1 MTKHHLSFFGI
12 VLFMKKI
19 RKILLIALGA
29 PLFCLL
35 MFATFLLIDME
46 TDVMPLPF
54 DYDDPEPLM
63 FLAERTQQYIWRAYP
78 GKDSAARKEAMQ
90 ALEDIALL
98 DVSEYEKKRLLRE
111 RFPEESFWTNDMRDL
126 LKQAESGD
134 AEAQFQLGCL
144 YFGNELGMD
153 PDELK
158 FLDMDIDEAR
168 GRCIVKS
175 GYMAVKWFR
184 RAALQG
190 HVKAQN
196 ALAQSYLGGSHPVV
210 GHRAFLTEKTKE
222 VMFEEIRKWCRMA
235 AANGDPFVM
244 MERFEPDETNTSAD
258 FRERKGKALDILR
271 EAARQGNVKAMLAAG
286 HEMNRYGDEHE
297 REEAE
302 EWYRQAAELGSVEA
316 MIEYADLCEWKER
329 RRIMDEIEAKREA
342 AEENGEEYEE
352 EEIVPASGEV
362 ERWRR
367 KAFDDAMKHLD
378 EGSTEDLYL
387 WTHNISINIRP
398 DYSPLKEYLDEYLG
412 EENTAAFLE
421 RTVQRLYDLL
431 EQDNREAYYIGRII
445 SNVHKEFKDLEVFQ
459 PDRPLWIRFAEAGV
473 PLYQTVVAIRMLNG
487 KDLPCTPED
496 KQEAVR
502 RLRIGAGF
510 CSMAEERYL
519 GECCM
524 NGNSVPRD
532 TAEGVRWLKKAALQ
546 GDDGAMVLLRDH
558 YRKSWNLYQALKWT
572 IRLKLHQYDYASPA
586 DFCSDELKELWGDLE
601 EAWLR
606 FVDWL
611 PI

>member
-1 MTKHHLSFFGI
+1 MNRREVQT
-12 VLFMKKI
+12 MK
-19 RKILLIALGA
+19 RRNLKILLVVLGA

-35 MFATFLLIDME
+35 MFATFLVIDME

-63 FLAERTQQYIWRAYP
+63 FLGERTQQYIWRAYP
-78 GKDSAARKEAMQ
+78 DNDSDARKEALQ

-111 RFPEESFWTNDMRDL
+111 RFPEESFWTDDVKAL
-126 LKQAESGD
+126 QKQAESGD
-134 AEAQFQLGCL
+134 AKAQFQLGCL
-144 YFGNELGMD
+144 YYGSELGME

-158 FLDMDIDEAR
+158 FLDMEIDEER

-190 HVKAQN
+190 HAKAQN
-196 ALAQSYLGGSHPVV
+196 ALAQSYLNGSHPVV
-210 GHRAFLTEKTKE
+210 GHRAFLTESTRE
-222 VMFEEIRKWCRMA
+222 MMYEEIRKWCRKA
-235 AANGDPFVM
+235 TANGDPFVM
-244 MERFEPDETNTSAD
+244 LKKFNPDETNTSAD
-258 FRERKGKALDILR
+258 FRERKEKALDILR
-271 EAARQGNVKAMLAAG
+271 EAARQGNVKAMLAAA
-286 HEMNRYGDEHE
+286 HEMRYYGDDRE
-297 REEAE
+297 REEAG
-302 EWYRQAAELGSVEA
+302 EWYLQAAELGSVEA
-316 MIEYADLCEWKER
+316 MIEYVDLGEWKEWKR
-329 RRIMDEIEAKREA
+329 RQEEFMAKLEAS
-342 AEENGEEYEE
+342 EENGEEYEE
-352 EEIVPASGEV
+352 EEIVPAPGEV

-412 EENTAAFLE
+412 EENTAAFLD

-445 SNVHKEFKDLEVFQ
+445 SDIRKEFKDLEVFQ
-459 PDRPLWIRFAEAGV
+459 PDRPLWIRFAEAGI
-473 PLYQTVVAIRMLNG
+473 PLYQSVVAIRMLNG
-487 KDLPCTPED
+487 KDLPGTPED
-496 KQEAVR
+496 KQEAIR

-519 GECCM
+519 GECYLK
-524 NGNSVPRD
+524 GNSVPQD
-532 TAEGVRWLKKAALQ
+532 TAEGVRWLKKAAQQ
-546 GDDGAMVLLRDH
+546 GDDGAMVLLRDY
-558 YRKSWNLYQALKWT
+558 YRESWNLYPALKWT
-572 IRLKLHQYDYASPA
+572 IRLELLSYEYASPTE
-586 DFCSDELKELWGDLE
+586 FCTDALKELWGVME
-601 EAWLR
+601 EAWFR

>member
-1 MTKHHLSFFGI
+1 MIRGKAQT
-12 VLFMKKI
+12 MK
-19 RKILLIALGA
+19 RRNLKILLIALGA

-35 MFATFLLIDME
+35 MLATFLVIDME
-46 TDVMPLPF
+46 TDVMPIPF

-63 FLAERTQQYIWRAYP
+63 FLGERTQQYIWRAYP
-78 GKDSAARKEAMQ
+78 GRDPAERKEAMQ
-90 ALEDIALL
+90 ALEDLALL

-111 RFPEESFWTNDMRDL
+111 RFPEESFWTDDVRDL
-126 LKQAESGD
+126 QKQAESGD

-144 YFGNELGMD
+144 YFGSELGMD

-158 FLDMDIDEAR
+158 FLDMEIDEAR

-190 HVKAQN
+190 HAKAQN

-210 GHRAFLTEKTKE
+210 GHRAFLTKKTKE
-222 VMFEEIRKWCRMA
+222 MMFEEIREWCRKA

-244 MERFEPDETNTSAD
+244 LEKFEPDKTNTSVD

-271 EAARQGNVKAMLAAG
+271 EAARQGNVKAMLAVA
-286 HEMNRYGDEHE
+286 HEMNCYGDERE

-316 MIEYADLCEWKER
+316 MIEYADLCERKER

-342 AEENGEEYEE
+342 AEANGEEWEEE
-352 EEIVPASGEV
+352 EEIVVVSEEAD
-362 ERWRR
+362 RWRR
-367 KAFDDAMKHLD
+367 KAFDAAIKHLD
-378 EGSTEDLYL
+378 EGSAKDLYL
-387 WTHNISINIRP
+387 WIP
-398 DYSPLKEYLDEYLG
+398 DTPRLMKAYLDKCVG
-412 EENTAAFLE
+412 EENTATFLD

-459 PDRPLWIRFAEAGV
+459 PDRPLWIRFAEAGI
-473 PLYQTVVAIRMLNG
+473 PLYQSVVAIRMLTG
-487 KDLPCTPED
+487 KDLPGAPED
-496 KQEAVR
+496 KPEAIR

-524 NGNSVPRD
+524 NGNGVPRD

-546 GDDGAMVLLRDH
+546 GDNGAMVLLRDH
-558 YRKSWNLYQALKWT
+558 YRGSWNLYQALKWT
-572 IRLKLHQYDYASPA
+572 IRLELHQYDYASPV
-586 DFCSDELKELWGDLE
+586 DFCSDALKELWDDLE
-601 EAWLR
+601 EAWIR